1 MFKVKV
7 ITQGKLKESWLSDA
21 LAEYEKRLSPKMK
34 IEWVLVDSSK
44 ELITKALQE
53 PSLIALDL
61 QGKALNSVEF
71 SRCLFTKWGSR
82 PSFAIGGAEGLSP
95 EILRHAKYQICLSN
109 LTFTHQMVRLILVEQ
124 LYRATEIE
132 EGSSYHK

>member
-7 ITQGKLKESWLSDA
+7 ITQGKLKESWLNEA
-21 LAEYEKRLSPKMK
+21 LAEYEKRLTQKMK
-34 IEWVLVDSSK
+34 IEWVLVDTSK
-44 ELITKALQE
+44 ELMAKALQE

-61 QGKALNSVEF
+61 QGKALTSVEF
-71 SRCLFTKWGSR
+71 SKSLFTKWGSR
-82 PSFAIGGAEGLSP
+82 PCFAIGGAEGFSQ
-95 EILRHAKYQICLSN
+95 EILNHAKYRICLSN